1 MKLILSSFKAN
12 IDANNDQ
19 ANVIGIDANDADINE
34 IFWNIE
40 QNPEY
45 LDQLRLP
52 NVIGQAE
59 HFEINNEMNN
69 FGDLIQWIINNRV
82 TILVSKYATGG

>member
-19 ANVIGIDANDADINE
+19 ANVIGIAANDADINE

-40 QNPEY
+40 QNPEN